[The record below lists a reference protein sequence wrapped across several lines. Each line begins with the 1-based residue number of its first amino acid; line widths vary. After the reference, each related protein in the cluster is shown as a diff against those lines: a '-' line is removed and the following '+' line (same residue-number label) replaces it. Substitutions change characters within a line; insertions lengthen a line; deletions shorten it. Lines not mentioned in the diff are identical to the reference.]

1 MTMTER
7 NFEQE
12 LVHDYYYDME
22 NGNNTETISYDAL
35 IRIITELCGRIE
47 QLESE
52 VKTLNRKLTEDTF
65 EVIHNDKTS
74 C

>member
-1 MTMTER
+1 MTER
-7 NFEQE
+7 NFKKEISHS
-12 LVHDYYYDME
+12 VYYDME
-22 NGNNTETISYDAL
+22 NGNDTETIDYDSL
-35 IRIITELCGRIE
+35 ICIITELCGRIE